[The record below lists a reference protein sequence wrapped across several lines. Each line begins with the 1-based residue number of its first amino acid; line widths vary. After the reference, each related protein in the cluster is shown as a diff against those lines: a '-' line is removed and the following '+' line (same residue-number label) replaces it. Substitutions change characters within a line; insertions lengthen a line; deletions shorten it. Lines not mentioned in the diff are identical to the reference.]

1 LKLSSFLF
9 LTFILNLF
17 FSSSRHTQ
25 KFIMDADGVPVRRYQ
40 PGIDPEQMEGDIKS
54 LLAGKKLPSARKTSL
69 NEY

>member
-1 LKLSSFLF
+1 
-9 LTFILNLF
+9 
-17 FSSSRHTQ
+17 
-25 KFIMDADGVPVRRYQ
+25 MDADGVPVRRYQ